1 MQTYDRNVWLAASLL
16 VLGGILVILGVSLYV
31 KGDPE
36 DSGADDYD
44 SRHMHC
50 PVPLSQAF
58 CKRMLSGNKQQ
69 VTLRCCDAQV
79 LF

>member
-36 DSGADDYD
+36 DSGADD
-44 SRHMHC
+44 
-50 PVPLSQAF
+50 
-58 CKRMLSGNKQQ
+58 
-69 VTLRCCDAQV
+69 
-79 LF
+79 

>member
-36 DSGADDYD
+36 DSGII
-44 SRHMHC
+44 
-50 PVPLSQAF
+50 LT
-58 CKRMLSGNKQQ
+58 
-69 VTLRCCDAQV
+69 TLGCV
-79 LF
+79 LFLPGFWASYHAYTAWKQLGYSDELMSIK